1 MTEPMVEVR
10 FGSATD
16 PGLVRSGNE
25 DSYLT
30 TPPVFLVADGMGGHA
45 RGEVASQ
52 CVANAFSPL
61 GANRWVTADDVL
73 AAVAEATERIN
84 QLGGEGRRP
93 GSTLTGVG
101 LSNQSG
107 MPCWMVFN
115 VGDSRTYLLRDG
127 ALAQISVDHSAT
139 RTTTEGITRQVITRA
154 LGAGLANPVV
164 DQWLIPAVPGD
175 RLMAC
180 SDGLTNEVTPELLTA
195 TLLTEPDPQVAAQTL
210 LAAALRAGGR
220 DNVTVVVVDCQSV
233 VSTAGDAVSFA
244 DTTAS
249 DTLPDEE
256 LL

>member
-1 MTEPMVEVR
+1 MGRGPKCGEIP
-10 FGSATD
+10 
-16 PGLVRSGNE
+16 LN
-25 DSYLT
+25 
-30 TPPVFLVADGMGGHA
+30 ADKDFWA
-45 RGEVASQ
+45 CPGEVKRRMARSR
-52 CVANAFSPL
+52 CLVGWCEFSTRL
-61 GANRWVTADDVL
+61 
-73 AAVAEATERIN
+73 
-84 QLGGEGRRP
+84 
-93 GSTLTGVG
+93 
-101 LSNQSG
+101 
-107 MPCWMVFN
+107 F
-115 VGDSRTYLLRDG
+115 TYFELRC
-127 ALAQISVDHSAT
+127 S
-139 RTTTEGITRQVITRA
+139 TEGITRQVITRA

-210 LAAALRAGGR
+210 LAAAPRAGGR